1 MGDHPYSTDTEGTY
15 ENFIAVCPV
24 CGHRNVFNRASD
36 LCTFEPIAFKTVTCQ
51 NPSCRDD
58 FNINGDRINPA
69 HQALLFDCHD
79 LLSGKQYMHAVLSIT
94 QAYEVF
100 FSHYL
105 RIELLYRPSATKGS
119 DDLPAL
125 NLLAERLYESVQ
137 SFTFEPMRRLFL
149 ALAVRPTR
157 FRSLAKSEAW
167 INTIPSSP
175 RGIAKVPDEQ
185 IDAVGEPELKDRLR
199 DLAAVQINGLR
210 NRVVHKDAYR
220 LTRDEAE
227 AALSDAERVIHG
239 LTSLLRL
246 DGDAVWYLSQAGR

>member
-1 MGDHPYSTDTEGTY
+1 MGDHPYSTDTETTY

-36 LCTFEPIAFKTVTCQ
+36 LCTFEPIAFKTVVCQ
-51 NPSCRDD
+51 NTPCRNK
-58 FNINGDRINPA
+58 FNINGDLINPA

-79 LLSGKQYMHAVLSIT
+79 LLSAKQYMHAVLSIT

-105 RIELLYRPSATKGS
+105 RIELLYRPYAMEGS

-125 NLLAERLYESVQ
+125 NLLAEQLYESVQ

-149 ALAVRPTR
+149 ALAVQPMR
-157 FRSLAKSEAW
+157 FRSLAESEAW
-167 INTIPSSP
+167 IKTILSSP
-175 RGIAKVPDEQ
+175 RGVAKVSDEQ
-185 IDAVGEPELKDRLR
+185 IDALGEPQLRDRLR

-220 LTRDEAE
+220 PTRDEAQ
-227 AALSDAERVIHG
+227 AALNEAERVLHA

-246 DGDAVWYLSQAGR
+246 DGDAVWYLSEAGR